1 MAEEKVPEHTVIW
14 VDADGNPT
22 DKDQAVGGE
31 IIETLP
37 DGTIQSTIFRLG
49 ASQ

>member
-1 MAEEKVPEHTVIW
+1 MAEDEVPEHTVIW

-49 ASQ
+49 QAD